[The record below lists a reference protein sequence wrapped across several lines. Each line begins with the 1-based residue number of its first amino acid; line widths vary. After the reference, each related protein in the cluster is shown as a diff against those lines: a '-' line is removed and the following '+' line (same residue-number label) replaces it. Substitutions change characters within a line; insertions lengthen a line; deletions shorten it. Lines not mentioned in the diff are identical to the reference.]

1 MSYFSISTC
10 LLKLSMAAVDYL
22 ASVSP
27 AEILEIL
34 TLFLLPQSSSWTNI
48 LNRAC
53 TLVSTKSD
61 VAFWKL
67 REVEFMSLWQGQK
80 QVEFSHSNR
89 AAPNTGTTVACSQD
103 KLYFPALRSEVGSA
117 LHTSYLSPVSED
129 DYIKVAWGEC
139 LPVSLSRHEESQKQ
153 FTTVSVILCNLSFTQ
168 VNKVMPI

>member
-10 LLKLSMAAVDYL
+10 LLKLSTAAVDYL

-27 AEILEIL
+27 AKILEIL

-89 AAPNTGTTVACSQD
+89 AAPNTGTTAACSQD

>member
-27 AEILEIL
+27 AKILEIL

-48 LNRAC
+48 LNWAC
-53 TLVSTKSD
+53 TLFSTKSD
-61 VAFWKL
+61 VAFLL

-129 DYIKVAWGEC
+129 DCIKVAWGEC